1 MPCHAAVCQLLGHR
15 ATRRLRRT
23 CAATSW
29 LRPLGV
35 WILLTALLLVGL
47 AAPAARAQGVEV
59 LDLKA
64 RRDDGAV
71 SLDYQLRVNLPP
83 AVEDAALRG
92 VPIYFAAQAS
102 LWRPRWYWR
111 DERVA
116 RVSREWRVSFQ
127 PLTSTWR
134 VSQGGLGQ
142 SFPNLAEALAAITRS
157 TGWRIAE
164 AREVDPD
171 GRHYVEFGWRLDTAQ
186 LPRPMQI
193 GLGGI
198 GGAGEWSL
206 GVERDIKLGA
216 EAPK

>member
-1 MPCHAAVCQLLGHR
+1 MPCFAAVCQPLGHR
-15 ATRRLRRT
+15 ISRRLRGTRAGAFVPRPMAVWVLC
-23 CAATSW
+23 CALW
-29 LRPLGV
+29 L
-35 WILLTALLLVGL
+35 GL
-47 AAPAARAQGVEV
+47 AAPAAWAQAIDV

-64 RRDDGAV
+64 RRDEAGV
-71 SLDYQLRVNLPP
+71 SLDYQLRVALPP

-92 VPIYFAAQAS
+92 VPIYFSAQAALLRS
-102 LWRPRWYWR
+102 RWYWR

-142 SFPNLAEALAAITRS
+142 TFASLAEALSATTRS
-157 TGWRIAE
+157 TGWRIAD
-164 AREVDPD
+164 AHEVEPD
-171 GRHYVEFGWRLDTAQ
+171 SRNYIEFAWRLDTSQ

-198 GGAGEWSL
+198 GGTNDWSL
-206 GVERDIKLGA
+206 GVERSIRLGSDA
-216 EAPK
+216 SK